1 MLGSRLA
8 AWAQVPWSL
17 AYGSEASGTTNSQT
31 DRQTDRQTARQT
43 DRQIFSLT
51 TQRYTYRLQIGFSL
65 LFGGPVLDPDWSELN
80 AHVSHGP
87 GDNGPEGQWA

>member
-31 DRQTDRQTARQT
+31 DRQT

-87 GDNGPEGQWA
+87 GDNGPEAQWA